1 MVTDGLKKKNCPRDL
16 ALAQH
21 RPILKRSAS
30 LPLLLLAFALPHR
43 ARACSLCSAPVAV
56 IAKISHE
63 SSFQGLSSS
72 VTALE
77 LHESETWFVCILC
90 EYVIFAACWC
100 TGTGCQESS
109 RARDLKNLVA
119 VACCPL
125 ASVDVCYAE
134 IGEREKMTARDMG
147 MFILYYNLSKLYNLI
162 IFK

>member
-1 MVTDGLKKKNCPRDL
+1 MGKKKKICPRDL

-56 IAKISHE
+56 IAKLSHK

-72 VTALE
+72 VSALE

-100 TGTGCQESS
+100 SGTGCQESS
-109 RARDLKNLVA
+109 PARDLKNLVA

-125 ASVDVCYAE
+125 ASVDICYAE
-134 IGEREKMTARDMG
+134 IGERENDGERHEG
-147 MFILYYNLSKLYNLI
+147 VFFGL
-162 IFK
+162 